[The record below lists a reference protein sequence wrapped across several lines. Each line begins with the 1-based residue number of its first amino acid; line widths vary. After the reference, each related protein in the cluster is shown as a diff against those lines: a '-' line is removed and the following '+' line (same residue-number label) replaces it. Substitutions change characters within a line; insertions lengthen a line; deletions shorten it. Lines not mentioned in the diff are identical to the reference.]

1 MKRSSIVGLG
11 LVALMALQSAFG
23 DSYQELAKYKHGDSR
38 AALVAIEAEMRSA
51 PVTGYA
57 AIEEK
62 LLAVLRMT
70 EATLDAKTFVCR
82 CLRQI
87 GSAKC
92 VPAVAPL
99 LADEKLSHMAR
110 WALQGNDTA
119 EAGKALRDA
128 LVTVKG
134 NQLVGVI
141 SSVGERRDAQAV
153 GALSDLAK
161 DADAAVAG
169 AAMSALGRIGG
180 AAAAKAL
187 EAITPS
193 ETLQKA
199 WVTGYLGCA
208 EKLAAADAG
217 RMYRRVFDGKFDMAS
232 RVAALVGLARAQQI
246 KADELVA
253 LMKGNDASL
262 QVAAARL
269 IGESKDTGM
278 VKAAIAAL
286 PSLSPAIQV
295 VVISGFG
302 ATGNTAAAA
311 AVAGLAESAD
321 VNVSMAAL
329 EALSVIGDAS
339 HLPLLLRV
347 SQGKGPAAEQ
357 AFASLTRLRGDKVDA
372 ALRDLLKSQNPSE
385 RVKAIEAFSARMDRR
400 RAPDILASCRD
411 GEREVRIAAYKALRG
426 LADDKML
433 AALADELVAAKPGT
447 ELNEME
453 QTLIAVA
460 LRAQSADAAST
471 TIAARLGK
479 SPDADSSLLTALAK
493 RGGAKALEAV
503 RQCVASSDADRKK
516 AAVRAMAV
524 WADTAPLKDL
534 MNLMQNDPD
543 AANRVLALRGYVRL
557 VGDSTEPAA
566 AKVKMLQAA
575 LDATQ
580 QPDAMKQIL
589 SGFGNVKEVVAL
601 KVVAGYLDNPAVA
614 NEAAAA
620 ALSISRELI
629 AKKKSQDKEIL
640 DTLNRIQKS
649 TTIQADL
656 RKQAGR
662 LLEPSAASGKDKPKK
677 KK

>member
-1 MKRSSIVGLG
+1 
-11 LVALMALQSAFG
+11 
-23 DSYQELAKYKHGDSR
+23 
-38 AALVAIEAEMRSA
+38 
-51 PVTGYA
+51 
-57 AIEEK
+57 
-62 LLAVLRMT
+62 
-70 EATLDAKTFVCR
+70 
-82 CLRQI
+82 
-87 GSAKC
+87 
-92 VPAVAPL
+92 
-99 LADEKLSHMAR
+99 
-110 WALQGNDTA
+110 
-119 EAGKALRDA
+119 
-128 LVTVKG
+128 
-134 NQLVGVI
+134 
-141 SSVGERRDAQAV
+141 
-153 GALSDLAK
+153 
-161 DADAAVAG
+161 
-169 AAMSALGRIGG
+169 
-180 AAAAKAL
+180 
-187 EAITPS
+187 
-193 ETLQKA
+193 
-199 WVTGYLGCA
+199 
-208 EKLAAADAG
+208 
-217 RMYRRVFDGKFDMAS
+217 
-232 RVAALVGLARAQQI
+232 
-246 KADELVA
+246 
-253 LMKGNDASL
+253 
-262 QVAAARL
+262 
-269 IGESKDTGM
+269 
-278 VKAAIAAL
+278 
-286 PSLSPAIQV
+286 
-295 VVISGFG
+295 
-302 ATGNTAAAA
+302 
-311 AVAGLAESAD
+311 
-321 VNVSMAAL
+321 
-329 EALSVIGDAS
+329 
-339 HLPLLLRV
+339 LLLRV

-453 QTLIAVA
+453 QTMIAVA